1 MSLNVKV
8 YNQEGKEVKDL
19 SISEAV
25 FAIKPKKSV
34 LHQVFNAMLA
44 NTREPWADTKN
55 KGEVSGGGKKPWK
68 QKGTGRA
75 RHGSIRSPLW
85 KGGGVTFGPLTSRN
99 YKQKINQKMKAVAT
113 RMCLTDKVAV
123 GHFLVVES
131 LPADGKSKTLVALRK
146 ALAGSGKS
154 TMILTPGMD
163 KNIIKAASNLTKLK
177 VQIVKDVNV
186 VDLLNNLFV
195 ITTPEGVQI
204 LEKRLTK

>member
-1 MSLNVKV
+1 MSSKVKV

-19 SISEAV
+19 NLNEAV

-99 YKQKINQKMKAVAT
+99 YKQKINQKMRAVAT
-113 RMCLTDKVAV
+113 KMCLSDKALTE
-123 GHFLVVES
+123 HLLVVES
-131 LPADGKSKTLVALRK
+131 LPTDGKSKTLSALRK
-146 ALAGSGKS
+146 VLAGNGKS
-154 TMILTPGMD
+154 TIILTPGMD
-163 KNIIKAASNLTKLK
+163 KNIIKAVSNLSRIK
-177 VQIVKDVNV
+177 VQVAKDVNV

-195 ITTPEGVQI
+195 ITTPEGVAV